1 MSQEQAA
8 RLTRQLANK
17 MLVPVREFQQS
28 LTDPGRDALLTIL
41 DAYAWCIAVT
51 IARLPA
57 STRIRLREYVVSR
70 MDEGIAVLKDTPVSV
85 RVDEKGE
92 PA

>member
-1 MSQEQAA
+1 MSQEQQAKIVRA
-8 RLTRQLANK
+8 LSSQILQ
-17 MLVPVREFQQS
+17 PVRAFQQS
-28 LTDPGRDALLTIL
+28 LTDPGRDALMMIL

-70 MDEGIAVLKDTPVSV
+70 MDEGIAALKDTPVPV
-85 RVDEKGE
+85 RVDEKGD

>member
-1 MSQEQAA
+1 MSQEQQAKIVRA
-8 RLTRQLANK
+8 LASR
-17 MLVPVREFQQS
+17 MLAPVREFQQS

-41 DAYAWCIAVT
+41 DAYAWCVAIT

-57 STRIRLREYVVSR
+57 STRIRLRDYVVSR
-70 MDEGIAVLKDTPVSV
+70 MDEGIAALKDTPVPV

-92 PA
+92 PV